1 MSVRQ
6 PSQTSSAEATPTKDP
21 AAILAEIKRRG
32 WWQGSVISAADL
44 ALIGQSSDG
53 AELWVVVSQTCNLYN
68 PFFDRVPV
76 FELVGASQLLDGCS
90 AAKAKGDDPRILHVE
105 ATGANGVVS
114 LVIDIQ
120 ARKWLPRTYLAK
132 LSAPRYSIQDP
143 PRADWATEPTW
154 LDNLAGWLGRSYT
167 RVALPDEFNEALSKS
182 KLLKVLDEKVTKD
195 KDGIYG
201 IYLSVE
207 RDSEEAWEGALGLM
221 PPPYNLGVTLI
232 VKDDQPRATLREK
245 LIKQIF
251 KDEVE
256 DPGNQSQKTTRAALA
271 QRYQIR
277 IAEIGIEV
285 RGMSDVNL
293 AEVRQLIRY
302 TMVDYLSSSSFA
314 APQ

>member
-1 MSVRQ
+1 MASQ
-6 PSQTSSAEATPTKDP
+6 PSQILNVEATPTKDV
-21 AAILAEIKRRG
+21 ATVVAEIEAKG
-32 WWQGSVISAADL
+32 WWQGSLIPASHLAAVGHSCDE
-44 ALIGQSSDG
+44 
-53 AELWVVVSQTCNLYN
+53 AEIWIVVSQTCNLYN
-68 PFFDRVPV
+68 PSFDRVPV
-76 FELVGASQLLDGCS
+76 FEVVAASRLDSCS
-90 AAKAKGDDPRILHVE
+90 SSKTKGDDPRIIHVE
-105 ATGANGVVS
+105 AIGVEGDIALSV
-114 LVIDIQ
+114 DIQ
-120 ARKWLPRTYLAK
+120 VRKWLPRTCLAE
-132 LSAPRYSIQDP
+132 LPPPQHSIKDP
-143 PRADWATEPTW
+143 PRSDWSTQPTW

-207 RDSEEAWEGALGLM
+207 RDSEEAWEDALGLM
-221 PPPYNLGVTLI
+221 PPPYNLGITLV
-232 VKDDQPRATLREK
+232 VKDDQPRAKLRER

-256 DPGNQSQKTTRAALA
+256 DPDNQSQKTTRATLA

-285 RGMSDVNL
+285 RGMSDVNI

-302 TMVDYLSSSSFA
+302 TMVDYLSTSSFA
-314 APQ
+314 APE